1 MTMRPL
7 QIVCVTAFAVTLVAL
22 ALTVDSGSQRS
33 GSRARPLPVAA
44 AAGGPGSTQQRV
56 ERLQAAVRS
65 KPGDA
70 AGLVAL
76 GSALLQRARET
87 GDASYYLRAQRVI
100 ADGLARDPSNAGAYT
115 ARGALR
121 LARHDFRG
129 ALLDGLRARKLA
141 PEVVKPF
148 GVVVDANVELGRYD
162 AAGEALQRMVDSRPN
177 LDAYARVSYF
187 RELHGDLAGAREA
200 LALALAAGGEA
211 PENVAY
217 VQTLQGNLALAR
229 GRHSAA
235 RRAYRAAL
243 ARAPGYVPGLAGLAR
258 VDAASGRLDEATR
271 RLRAVV
277 ERLPLPEYVVLLGE
291 TELAAGRRVAARRT
305 FDLVRVQQRLQA
317 GAGVNTDVELALFE
331 AEHGSTARALGL
343 ARRSWARAPSVRS
356 ADALGWAL
364 TRAGRPAEGYRWG
377 RRALRLGS
385 RDASFLYHAGMSAR
399 AAGKPRPARALLRR
413 ATALNPRFS
422 PLYGPR
428 AKRAIESL
436 R

>member
-7 QIVCVTAFAVTLVAL
+7 QIVCMTAFAVTLIAL
-22 ALTVDSGSQRS
+22 ALTVDSGSQRP

-148 GVVVDANVELGRYD
+148 GVVVDANVELGRYA

-258 VDAASGRLDEATR
+258 VDAAG
-271 RLRAVV
+271 LRDH
-277 ERLPLPEYVVLLGE
+277 R
-291 TELAAGRRVAARRT
+291 AAGRPGRGLGAICGRARCANDGRGI
-305 FDLVRVQQRLQA
+305 RRL
-317 GAGVNTDVELALFE
+317 
-331 AEHGSTARALGL
+331 HCRS
-343 ARRSWARAPSVRS
+343 RR
-356 ADALGWAL
+356 G
-364 TRAGRPAEGYRWG
+364 
-377 RRALRLGS
+377 
-385 RDASFLYHAGMSAR
+385 
-399 AAGKPRPARALLRR
+399 
-413 ATALNPRFS
+413 
-422 PLYGPR
+422 
-428 AKRAIESL
+428 
-436 R
+436 

>member
-1 MTMRPL
+1 MTRRPL
-7 QIVCVTAFAVTLVAL
+7 LIVCMTAFAVTLITL
-22 ALTVDSGSQRS
+22 ALTVDSGSQRP

-65 KPGDA
+65 KPADA
-70 AGLVAL
+70 DGLVGL
-76 GSALLQRARET
+76 GLALLQRVRET
-87 GDASYYLRAQRVI
+87 GDVSYYLRAQRVI

-129 ALLDGLRARKLA
+129 ALRDGLRARKLA

-187 RELHGDLAGAREA
+187 RELHGDLAGARKA

-229 GRHSAA
+229 GRHAAA

-258 VDAASGRLDEATR
+258 VDAASGRLHEAIR

-305 FDLVRVQQRLQA
+305 FDLVRVQQRLLA
-317 GAGVNTDVELALFE
+317 GAGINTDVELSLFE
-331 AEHGSTARALGL
+331 AEHGSSARALTL

-356 ADALGWAL
+356 ADTVGWAL
-364 TRAGRPAEGYRWG
+364 TRAGRPAEGYLWG

-385 RDASFLYHAGMSAR
+385 RDASFLYHTGMSAR

-428 AKRAIESL
+428 AKRALESL

>member
-33 GSRARPLPVAA
+33 GVRARPLPVSAV
-44 AAGGPGSTQQRV
+44 AGGPGSTQQRV
-56 ERLQAAVRS
+56 ELLQASVRTR
-65 KPGDA
+65 PADA
-70 AGLVAL
+70 EGLVAL

-100 ADGLARDPSNAGAYT
+100 DDALAHDRSNAGAYA

-129 ALLDGLRARKLA
+129 ALRDGLRARKLA
-141 PEVVKPF
+141 PEVVKPL
-148 GVVVDANVELGRYD
+148 GVVADANVELGRYE
-162 AAGEALQRMVDSRPN
+162 AAGEALQRMVDSKPN

-200 LALALAAGGEA
+200 LTLALAAGGQA

-229 GRHSAA
+229 GRHAAA

-243 ARAPGYVPGLAGLAR
+243 ARSRGYVPGRVGLAR
-258 VDAASGRLDEATR
+258 TDAADGRLDQAIE

-277 ERLPLPEYVVLLGE
+277 AQLPLPEYVVLLGE
-291 TELAAGRRVAARRT
+291 TELAAGRSTAARRT
-305 FDLVRVQQRLQA
+305 FELVRVQQRLLS

-331 AEHGSTARALGL
+331 ADHGSAGRAVTL
-343 ARRSWARAPSVRS
+343 ARKSWAQAPSVRS

-364 TRAGRPAEGYRWG
+364 TRAGRPAEGYTWA

-385 RDASFLYHAGMSAR
+385 PDATFLYHAGMGAR
-399 AAGKPRPARALLRR
+399 AAGRPAAARALLRR
-413 ATALNPRFS
+413 ATAVSPRFS

-428 AKRAIESL
+428 AKRVLARL